1 MYMFNRIATAI
12 SRSVQNA
19 ALAAQGISCC
29 AHCKNRWGVV
39 EGKTIPYTP
48 GRGMFPICTEC
59 FDILDVD
66 KIIKYVN
73 ELVDLW
79 VSLSPDENYDGVR
92 EAAAQT
98 VREMKAPLVPA

>member
-1 MYMFNRIATAI
+1 MFNSTATAI
-12 SRSVQNA
+12 SRSVQNT

-39 EGKTIPYTP
+39 EGKTIPYSP

-59 FDILDVD
+59 FDVLDVD

-73 ELVDLW
+73 DLVDLW
-79 VSLSPDENYDGVR
+79 VSQSPDVNYDGVR
-92 EAAAQT
+92 EAAAKAVQ
-98 VREMKAPLVPA
+98 EMKAPPVPS